1 MKRGI
6 LLVGI
11 VFLVAGLLSGC
22 ESPEQARQRQLL
34 ASSLVTV
41 QTDINNISMLE
52 QFPTNLDRIRSSV
65 ERLTE
70 DWTRSANI
78 GRTIPGTNVNK
89 AAAAHA
95 ELVQAVDEL
104 SPDIDSHLAMLTIKP
119 KLDAF
124 KASVDEIQKASGVSQ

>member
-11 VFLVAGLLSGC
+11 VLLVAGLLSGC

-34 ASSLVTV
+34 ANSLRTV
-41 QTDINNISMLE
+41 QADLNNISMLE

-65 ERLTE
+65 DRLTE
-70 DWTRSANI
+70 DWTRSENLA
-78 GRTIPGTNVNK
+78 RTVPGTDVTK
-89 AAAAHA
+89 ASTAHL
-95 ELVQAVDEL
+95 ELVQAVDGL
-104 SPDIDSHLAMLTIKP
+104 SPEIDSHLAMLTIKP

-124 KASVDEIQKASGVSQ
+124 KASVDELYNASGASQ

>member
-11 VFLVAGLLSGC
+11 IVLLAGLLSGC
-22 ESPEQARQRQLL
+22 ESPEQARQRQLF
-34 ASSLVTV
+34 ASSFTTV
-41 QTDINNISMLE
+41 QTDLNNISMLE
-52 QFPTNLDRIRSSV
+52 QFPTNLDRIRSSAGQ
-65 ERLTE
+65 LTE
-70 DWTRSANI
+70 DWTRTENLA
-78 GRTIPGTNVNK
+78 RTIPGTDIAK
-89 AAAAHA
+89 ASAAHA

-124 KASVDEIQKASGVSQ
+124 KASVDELQKASGAGQ

>member
-11 VFLVAGLLSGC
+11 IVLLVGLLSGC

-34 ASSLVTV
+34 ASSLTTV
-41 QTDINNISMLE
+41 QADLNNIGMLE

-65 ERLTE
+65 GQLTE
-70 DWTRSANI
+70 DWTRTENLA
-78 GRTIPGTNVNK
+78 RTIPGTDITK
-89 AAAAHA
+89 ASTAHA
-95 ELVQAVDEL
+95 ELTQAVDEL

-124 KASVDEIQKASGVSQ
+124 KASVDEFSKAAGASQ

>member
-11 VFLVAGLLSGC
+11 VLLVAGLLSGC
-22 ESPEQARQRQLL
+22 ESPEQARQHQLL

-41 QTDINNISMLE
+41 QTDLNNIGMLE
-52 QFPTNLDRIRSSV
+52 QFPTNLDRIRSSMD
-65 ERLTE
+65 RLTE
-70 DWTRSANI
+70 DWTRTENLA
-78 GRTIPGTNVNK
+78 RTIPGTDITK
-89 AAAAHA
+89 ASAAHA
-95 ELVQAVDEL
+95 ELAQAVDEL

-124 KASVDEIQKASGVSQ
+124 KASIDEFSKAAGISK